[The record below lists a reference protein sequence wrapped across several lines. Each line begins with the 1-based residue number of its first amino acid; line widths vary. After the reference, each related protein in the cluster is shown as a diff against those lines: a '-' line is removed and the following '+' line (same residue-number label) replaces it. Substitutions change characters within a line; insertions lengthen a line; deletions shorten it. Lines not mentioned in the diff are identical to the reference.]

1 MFSIFR
7 KKTNAVPLDLS
18 ALKVD
23 MHSHLIPGIDDGA
36 PDLDT
41 AISLIKGLQ
50 ELGFKKI
57 ITTPHVMADLYPN
70 TSETILKGL
79 EKVRTAIAEAGIE
92 IEIDAAAE
100 YLLDEGFEVKLNKND
115 LLTLPGNRV
124 LVEMS
129 FVNPA
134 PNLESLLFELQMKGF
149 RPIMAHPERYQYYH
163 NDFGKFERLIDRG
176 CELQVNLLSL
186 TGYYGA
192 PNQKSSVQKLLKA
205 DMVSFLGTDLH
216 NDKHLEHMKQN
227 LATPLAQVLDK
238 YDFKNQS
245 L

>member
-7 KKTNAVPLDLS
+7 KKTNAVPLDFS

-41 AISLIKGLQ
+41 ALNLIKELQ
-50 ELGFKKI
+50 ELGYKKI

-70 TSETILKGL
+70 TSETILSGL
-79 EKVRTAIAEAGIE
+79 EKVRAAITEAGIE

-100 YLLDEGFEVKLNKND
+100 YLLDEGFEAKLNEDD

-134 PNLESLLFELQMKGF
+134 PNLESLLFELQMKGY

-192 PNQKSSVQKLLKA
+192 PIRKVAQNLLKA
-205 DMVSFLGTDLH
+205 NMVSFIGTDLH
-216 NDKHLEHMKQN
+216 NEKHLEYMKQN
-227 LATPLAQVLDK
+227 LAAPLAQVLDK
-238 YDFKNQS
+238 NDFKNQS

>member
-1 MFSIFR
+1 
-7 KKTNAVPLDLS
+7 
-18 ALKVD
+18 
-23 MHSHLIPGIDDGA
+23 
-36 PDLDT
+36 
-41 AISLIKGLQ
+41 
-50 ELGFKKI
+50 
-57 ITTPHVMADLYPN
+57 
-70 TSETILKGL
+70 
-79 EKVRTAIAEAGIE
+79 
-92 IEIDAAAE
+92 
-100 YLLDEGFEVKLNKND
+100 
-115 LLTLPGNRV
+115 
-124 LVEMS
+124 MS

-134 PNLESLLFELQMKGF
+134 PNLESILFELQMKGY

-192 PNQKSSVQKLLKA
+192 PIKKVAQKLLKA

>member
-7 KKTNAVPLDLS
+7 KKTNADPLDFS

-41 AISLIKGLQ
+41 ALNLIKELQ

-70 TSETILKGL
+70 TSKIILNGL
-79 EKVRTAIAEAGIE
+79 EKVRAAIAAAGIE

-100 YLLDEGFEVKLNKND
+100 YLLDEAFEHKLSEDD
-115 LLTLPGNRV
+115 LLTLPGKKV

-134 PNLESLLFELQMKGF
+134 PNLESILFELQMKGY

-192 PNQKSSVQKLLKA
+192 PIKKVAQKLLKA